1 MEPRIVTLP
10 RSVSYGARRGLLRR
24 VGYSEVRYRGRLALF
39 ETDRGAVLIERDT
52 GTAREFAPAVER
64 CPYQEVLQA
73 RRCALAEFERDS
85 AGGAA

>member
-10 RSVSYGARRGLLRR
+10 RSVSYGARRGVLQR
-24 VGYSEVRYRGRLALF
+24 VGHSEVRYRGRLALF

-64 CPYQEVLQA
+64 CPYQEVQLA
-73 RRCALAEFERDS
+73 RQCAQAEFERA